1 MERHVRRSR
10 LVEQQGFALGRSAL
24 LLEAKAPLI
33 KCMMRRPSTSTGS
46 HQERLGRS
54 LLFVN
59 FGNRVA
65 TGGVMISVDGANYQL
80 TVAHILQDAVDDSD
94 DNFLEE
100 DLDQIFLDDVKDE
113 IISGS
118 DNELQFRRGSG
129 NNSVMED
136 TAYPST
142 NNKGDDNPSNLQSSL
157 RLHCKDDLPPLRPL
171 EIPHASRSLII
182 YDEQVSDTI
191 SPNYNLDYLLIATTA
206 ADAIKEILSPPYHLL
221 NIHNDSREKAPKVE
235 KSLEI
240 RQLGEIGQ
248 SVTQVYVVSSN
259 GPVSGVLLPGTTSSF
274 APGGGLVRRMYAV
287 ELEVPLERGDCGSAV
302 IDGITGHLYGY
313 IVLGTPGTSLAYII
327 SASDVFKDIQDRTG
341 MEVSLDTKTHLW
353 SSATVPG
360 EYQSNYMVGSS
371 DEDFLESDIIP
382 KYHSFL
388 VPPSVEVR
396 GGGQTAPAHD

>member
-1 MERHVRRSR
+1 NSAGNFLRQRSKQSHWPNPAASIGLLIDTSSKNMGRNKAWHAQGPAQDAFESYLRLDLESSLMNSGIVQRATLFLRAYMIGPTEEKAVPTVMVCCINKKTRDEAERHVRRSR

-33 KCMMRRPSTSTGS
+33 KCMM
-46 HQERLGRS
+46 H
-54 LLFVN
+54 
-59 FGNRVA
+59 
-65 TGGVMISVDGANYQL
+65 
-80 TVAHILQDAVDDSD
+80 AVDDSD

-100 DLDQIFLDDVKDE
+100 DLDQILLDDVEDE

-142 NNKGDDNPSNLQSSL
+142 NNKGDDNPSNLQS
-157 RLHCKDDLPPLRPL
+157 RL
-171 EIPHASRSLII
+171 ST
-182 YDEQVSDTI
+182 QGG
-191 SPNYNLDYLLIATTA
+191 
-206 ADAIKEILSPPYHLL
+206 
-221 NIHNDSREKAPKVE
+221 

-248 SVTQVYVVSSN
+248 SVTQVYAVTSN

-274 APGGGLVRRMYAV
+274 APGGGLVRRMYAM

-302 IDGITGHLYGY
+302 IDGITVTY
-313 IVLGTPGTSLAYII
+313 
-327 SASDVFKDIQDRTG
+327 VFKDIQDRTG
-341 MEVSLDTKTHLW
+341 MEVSLVTKTHLW

-396 GGGQTAPAHD
+396 GGDKLRRHMTKEDTSLGQRSVSRESKSFGVPSTSSLSTISK